1 MVMDTIGNYLTLIR
15 NACNVKKSYV
25 KVNYSK
31 INKNITKVLY
41 KNNYIKKYKI
51 YKINKINKIKIYLK
65 YINNNSVIIKIKRI
79 SKPSLRKYLKY
90 KNIYKVLNGY
100 GISIIST
107 SMGVMTGKEAK
118 LKKIG
123 GEILCIIY

>member
-1 MVMDTIGNYLTLIR
+1 MDTISNFLTSIR
-15 NACNVKKSYV
+15 NACNVKKKNV
-25 KVNYSK
+25 KVNYSN
-31 INKNITKVLY
+31 INLNITKVLY
-41 KNNYIKKYKI
+41 RNYYIKNYKLDNLNKK
-51 YKINKINKIKIYLK
+51 KIIIYLK
-65 YINNNSVIIKIKRI
+65 YINNNSVINKIQRI

-107 SMGVMTGKEAK
+107 SLGVMTGYEAVS
-118 LKKIG
+118 KKIG